1 MFKVR
6 MLKLQTEVETYLAK
20 LCVVFNKRIRGI
32 KIKYN
37 QNYCG
42 DRHKYHGVDIIYPK
56 GCVNHHAME
65 PHGVD
70 IIFPKGGV
78 DHHSMEP
85 HTTDE
90 QASVVMPDT
99 FGSSKHCATEAQD
112 LIETCDNAETSE
124 SRTADEHDL
133 IETFDNDG
141 TSKSKNNIATPHAA
155 NDQNSD
161 LFGKGGN
168 AKPCVL
174 YMHGGGWCA
183 YDKRVFR
190 STCKRLCSCGT
201 VVFNCNFRLAPK
213 FSVEDMQQD
222 IYAIIDYISANAQ
235 RYGGDPN
242 KIILA
247 GDSAGAHLLSL
258 FINKAILNK
267 EGVANKIVGCA
278 FFYGV
283 YNLET
288 ALDTGFKHLN
298 TYMSSIVP
306 TSTANYHRRLQELSP
321 VNYIS
326 ADIPPTLI
334 CSGQIDKLNNSQS
347 QQYAQILREQGVTV
361 QSLIFPKEFAAAK
374 HKFITFD
381 TNEAAKRSFAEFG
394 KFIETL

>member
-1 MFKVR
+1 MKVR
-6 MLKLQTEVETYLAK
+6 MLKLKTEIETYLSK
-20 LCVVFNKRIRGI
+20 LCGVFNKRIRGI

-37 QNYCG
+37 QNYCK
-42 DRHKYHGVDIIYPK
+42 DRHKYHDLDIMY
-56 GCVNHHAME
+56 G
-65 PHGVD
+65 
-70 IIFPKGGV
+70 
-78 DHHSMEP
+78 
-85 HTTDE
+85 
-90 QASVVMPDT
+90 
-99 FGSSKHCATEAQD
+99 
-112 LIETCDNAETSE
+112 
-124 SRTADEHDL
+124 
-133 IETFDNDG
+133 NDG
-141 TSKSKNNIATPHAA
+141 KE
-155 NDQNSD
+155 
-161 LFGKGGN
+161 
-168 AKPCVL
+168 KPCVL

-190 STCKRLCSCGT
+190 STCKRLCQCGT

-235 RYGGDPN
+235 QYGGNPE

-258 FINKAILNK
+258 FINKATLHD
-267 EGVANKIVGCA
+267 EHVAEKVKGCA

-306 TSTANYHRRLQELSP
+306 PSTVDYHGRLQEISP

-326 ADIPPTLI
+326 ANIPPTLI
-334 CSGQIDKLNNSQS
+334 CSGQIDKLNDSQS
-347 QQYAQILREQGVTV
+347 QQYAQILREIGVTV
-361 QSLIFPKEFAAAK
+361 QSLIFPKECTAAK

-381 TNEAAKRSFAEFG
+381 TNEAAKRSFAAFGEFI
-394 KFIETL
+394 KTL